1 MPIPSVF
8 EPLLWAVGF
17 GALGLVVA
25 ASGLAFFAVVSRLA
39 GARSD
44 RRRARLFARW
54 ETRWMSDF
62 GSGGSPR
69 DPGPVRP
76 GEKRFFLEFL
86 LTYAT
91 ALRGGPHRDLGELAE
106 PHLPW
111 VEGMLSARD
120 PERRAWAVRAL
131 GIFGRGTRHRVV
143 AAALA
148 DPAPLVSLSAAF
160 ALAGTRD
167 PTAAL
172 DILNHLDRYEG
183 WNPYFWA
190 HTIARLGPA
199 MTEECR
205 RLFESPQRSVW
216 TRRVMGL
223 ALRELRDLSSA
234 DAAARVLHRTS
245 DTGLA
250 VVALRLLA
258 AYGRP
263 EHRPLV
269 RPLVAS
275 EHSEIRSLALAALT
289 VIGNANDAELF
300 DAALQDPSPW
310 VAWRAAEGLRRL
322 RGGPA
327 LRSRLGG
334 NPRLEPLAVEL
345 EGVS

>member
-1 MPIPSVF
+1 MNAPTVF

-17 GALGLVVA
+17 GALALVVG
-25 ASGLAFFAVVSRLA
+25 ASGLAFFAVLSRLA
-39 GARSD
+39 GAQRE
-44 RRRARLFARW
+44 RRRTRLFARW
-54 ETRWMSDF
+54 ETRWMNEFGDG
-62 GSGGSPR
+62 GSGKT
-69 DPGPVRP
+69 PGRVRP
-76 GEKRFFLEFL
+76 GETRYFLEFL
-86 LTYAT
+86 LTYAA
-91 ALRGGPHRDLGELAE
+91 ALRGGRHRDLGELAE

-111 VEGMLSARD
+111 VELSLRARD
-120 PERRAWAVRAL
+120 PEERAWAVRAL
-131 GIFGRGTRHRVV
+131 GVFGRGTRHRAV

-167 PTAAL
+167 PAAAL

-199 MTEECR
+199 MTLECR
-205 RLFESPQRSVW
+205 RLFESPQRSPW

-223 ALRELRDLSSA
+223 ALRELRDLESA
-234 DAAARVLHRTS
+234 DAAARVLHQTS
-245 DTGLA
+245 DTGVA

-289 VIGNANDAELF
+289 VIGSASDAELF
-300 DAALQDPSPW
+300 DAALRDPSPW

-322 RGGPA
+322 RGGAA
-327 LRSRLGG
+327 LRSRTRGDERLRALG
-334 NPRLEPLAVEL
+334 VEL